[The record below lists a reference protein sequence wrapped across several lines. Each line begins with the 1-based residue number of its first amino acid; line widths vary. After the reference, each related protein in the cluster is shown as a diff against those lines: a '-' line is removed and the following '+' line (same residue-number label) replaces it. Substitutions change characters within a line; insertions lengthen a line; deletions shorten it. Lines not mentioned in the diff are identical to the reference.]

1 MFGRTFAI
9 SWLAYASYYLC
20 RKNFSVL
27 MPYLKS
33 EAGLTSNDL
42 AAALF
47 GYSVLYALGQFLMG
61 NLVDRL
67 GARWVAAFGMLASA
81 ALSFSMTLPLATTA
95 VILIGIQALNG
106 LAQSSGWPSVL
117 KLAKQWFP
125 ETNRGVSMS
134 WWSTHL
140 VFGGLAGTWLATRSA
155 EAHWTLAATIPAAV
169 LTTVALL
176 YLAVAR
182 DRPGQDDPDAS
193 VLPREKVR
201 LQLSTPLVAI
211 AAMYF
216 CVKMA
221 RYAFLFWLPL
231 YMTEYLRYEK
241 PLAGYASSAFE
252 FVGVLGALTAGIV
265 SERLNRARF
274 SVASV
279 MMAVLAVLCFFY
291 PAASSLGLVSNLIWI
306 GLIGFFTFGP
316 DTLMAGPALHDL
328 VPTEAM
334 GSAGGFVNGVGSIGQ
349 VLSPFVVAQ
358 VSQHAGWE
366 TLFAGLAGVVLCG
379 SAVLM
384 TPFLLKKRKEV
395 IV

>member
-9 SWLAYASYYLC
+9 SWLAYASYYFC

-42 AAALF
+42 ANALF
-47 GYSVLYALGQFLMG
+47 GYSVLYAAGQFLMG
-61 NLVDRL
+61 SLVDRI
-67 GARWVAAFGMLASA
+67 GARWVAAAGMLASA
-81 ALSFSMTLPLATTA
+81 ALSASMALPLATTA
-95 VILIGIQALNG
+95 IALIAIQALNG

-125 ETNRGVSMS
+125 STNRGVFMS

-140 VFGGLAGTWLATRSA
+140 VFGGLVGTWLAARSA
-155 EAHWTLAATIPAAV
+155 KAHWTLAATVPAAV
-169 LTTVALL
+169 LATVALL
-176 YLAVAR
+176 YLIVAR
-182 DRPGQDDPDAS
+182 DHAAHGREPSAQ
-193 VLPREKVR
+193 PRVKVR
-201 LQLSTPLVAI
+201 LQLSAPLLAI

-216 CVKMA
+216 CVKMT

-252 FVGVLGALTAGIV
+252 LVGVLGALTAGIV

-274 SVASV
+274 GVASV

-291 PAASSLGLVSNLIWI
+291 PAASSFGLVSNLIWI

-366 TLFAGLAGVVLCG
+366 TLFAGLSGVVFCG

-395 IV
+395 TV